1 MSKFLVKTAALAF
14 ICCNA
19 SLLFSATNEIANA
32 TQGME
37 EIHLHVPSAALPFQ
51 ACVLDF
57 SARDVAAVSALKLTT
72 LFLENEE
79 KLTPLFVTYLIFEA
93 LAAESRA
100 LPDSLGVVSQALNT
114 HTSSSTN
121 AVYEAFQ
128 KIQGTINTAK
138 DLNAIFLNK
147 QTCTTF
153 VTTEFTQDLPKLLAG
168 MEITGIE
175 TDVMTAA
182 VAPFVSTFSDILF
195 NAYGVLHVIG
205 GKAVAN
211 FEKAV
216 SRPRY
221 FFSCCGGSTKDVV
234 NPKDTRGDHTAVST
248 IEK

>member
-19 SLLFSATNEIANA
+19 SLLFSATNDTENA
-32 TQGME
+32 TQGMK

-57 SARDVAAVSALKLTT
+57 SARDVAAVSASKLTT

-93 LAAESRA
+93 LAAETRA

-128 KIQGTINTAK
+128 KIQGTINTTK
-138 DLNAIFLNK
+138 DLNAILFD
-147 QTCTTF
+147 QQACTAF

-168 MEITGIE
+168 MQITGIDNSAI
-175 TDVMTAA
+175 TIA
-182 VAPFVSTFSDILF
+182 VTSFIPTISGGLF
-195 NAYGVLHVIG
+195 KAYSAMHVLA
-205 GKAVAN
+205 GKAIAR
-211 FEKAV
+211 FQTEAEHDAG
-216 SRPRY
+216 
-221 FFSCCGGSTKDVV
+221 CCLSWFCLPWCITA
-234 NPKDTRGDHTAVST
+234 RTAVST